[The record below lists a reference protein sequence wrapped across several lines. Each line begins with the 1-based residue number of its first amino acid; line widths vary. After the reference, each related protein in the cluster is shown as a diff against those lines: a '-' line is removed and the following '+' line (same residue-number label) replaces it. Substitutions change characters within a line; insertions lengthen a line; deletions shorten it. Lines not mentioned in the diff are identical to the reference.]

1 VTKSSSCPK
10 AAAIAALAGALAG
23 CVADPGTT
31 TAPVVPSP
39 QREAA
44 APEPAPAALSETAV
58 PHPIRVILSW
68 RTEKRDVLRIVGKR
82 AITDDA
88 DLETALREE
97 KTAHDQ
103 DTGPPYVVVD
113 ARGEVPWKD
122 IVTVVN
128 TCKRVGIKRLEFA
141 FGGTH

>member
-1 VTKSSSCPK
+1 MRSSTWPAMTLAVAGFAVAPTGCVSDPG
-10 AAAIAALAGALAG
+10 AAAA
-23 CVADPGTT
+23 T
-31 TAPVVPSP
+31 TASPPPIEASTPV
-39 QREAA
+39 Q
-44 APEPAPAALSETAV
+44 APAAPSEVAV
-58 PHPIRVILSW
+58 PQAIRVILSW
-68 RTEKRDVLRIVGKR
+68 RTEKKDVLRIVGKR

-88 DLETALREE
+88 NLEAVLREE
-97 KTAHDQ
+97 KTAHDH
-103 DTGPPYVVVD
+103 DAEPPYVVVD